1 MNSPMPVL
9 YSQENSDATHRHL
22 FDMVYKFNFQL
33 FTTTACI
40 IPLHIHLW
48 FYFKSE
54 ETLNLFFLSL
64 SEKL

>member
-33 FTTTACI
+33 FTTSDYCMHYTTALYICGFI
-40 IPLHIHLW
+40 
-48 FYFKSE
+48 
-54 ETLNLFFLSL
+54 LNQ
-64 SEKL
+64 KKH